1 MTELPWDLVLALSTT
16 GVFMALLSSLI
27 GMRPKVENPLWWA
40 VYAVWIAIVVTAD
53 RGAPFL
59 TILVASPLA
68 GLWHGTTQ
76 AILLTQY
83 KRNNPWHAEKMRGS
97 RPEVL
102 GAVCPH
108 GCGSGHRVRGRRG
121 RDRMGS
127 RSSVMM
133 RAGAPPGPSP

>member
-16 GVFMALLSSLI
+16 GVLMALLSALI

-40 VYAVWIAIVVTAD
+40 VYAVWIAVVVTAD

-76 AILLTQY
+76 AILLNQY

-97 RPEVL
+97 RRKSLAQFVL
-102 GAVCPH
+102 MGVAVGTVFGAVV
-108 GCGSGHRVRGRRG
+108 GAIAWGLSRV
-121 RDRMGS
+121 S
-127 RSSVMM
+127 
-133 RAGAPPGPSP
+133 

>member
-40 VYAVWIAIVVTAD
+40 VYAVWIAIVVSAD

-59 TILVASPLA
+59 TILVASPLS
-68 GLWHGTTQ
+68 GLWHGATQ
-76 AILLTQY
+76 AILLNQY
-83 KRNNPWHAEKMRGS
+83 KRNNPWHAEEDAGLEA
-97 RPEVL
+97 EVL

-108 GCGSGHRVRGRRG
+108 GCGSGHRIRGRCG

-127 RSSVMM
+127 QSSIIRRPS
-133 RAGAPPGPSP
+133 RAEG

>member
-16 GVFMALLSSLI
+16 AVFMALLSFLI

-83 KRNNPWHAEKMRGS
+83 KRNNPWHAEKLRGS
-97 RPEVL
+97 RRKCLARFVL
-102 GAVCPH
+102 MGVAVGTVSGGVVGAIAW
-108 GCGSGHRVRGRRG
+108 GLGRV
-121 RDRMGS
+121 S
-127 RSSVMM
+127 
-133 RAGAPPGPSP
+133 

>member
-27 GMRPKVENPLWWA
+27 GMRTKVENPLWWA

-68 GLWHGTTQ
+68 GLWHGATQ
-76 AILLTQY
+76 AILVNQY

-97 RPEVL
+97 RRKYLAQLLLMGVAVGTVF
-102 GAVCPH
+102 GAVV
-108 GCGSGHRVRGRRG
+108 GAIAWGLSRV
-121 RDRMGS
+121 S
-127 RSSVMM
+127 
-133 RAGAPPGPSP
+133 